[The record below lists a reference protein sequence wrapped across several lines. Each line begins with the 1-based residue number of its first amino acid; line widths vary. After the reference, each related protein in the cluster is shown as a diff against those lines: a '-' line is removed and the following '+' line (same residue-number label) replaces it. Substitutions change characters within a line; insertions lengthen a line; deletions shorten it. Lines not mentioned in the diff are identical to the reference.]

1 VGLEEL
7 AHLPTMNQRLKC
19 SHLPLMIVGITL
31 TPKSPAAPHPPCPL
45 LVAVCSQL
53 VSERGSARE
62 EGERMDGVRDHAS
75 GHGAGD
81 QATCQIRESAV
92 SLQARWGIGAHL
104 FTAMRGLCEIEGGLP
119 LLVDEV
125 DVGLRLEQG
134 GNTIEVAL
142 VSNEPH

>member
-1 VGLEEL
+1 
-7 AHLPTMNQRLKC
+7 
-19 SHLPLMIVGITL
+19 
-31 TPKSPAAPHPPCPL
+31 
-45 LVAVCSQL
+45 
-53 VSERGSARE
+53 
-62 EGERMDGVRDHAS
+62 MDGDRDHAS
-75 GHGAGD
+75 SGLGAGN
-81 QATCQIRESAV
+81 QATCQKRENAV
-92 SLQARWGIGAHL
+92 SLEGRWGIGAHL